1 MNHEEVD
8 EAMDE
13 TNLSQRPLSRRT
25 VLKAGAIAGIG
36 AAAGGILVAC
46 SPSAA
51 SPAVPASV
59 APSTGAVATPAAS
72 EGPLAAAELE
82 LWYQDWDPL
91 TNAYKAIKA
100 AVEAKQPNVKLK
112 LTKLPYDQLQTKLLP
127 SIAAG
132 KEPELM
138 MAYSS
143 WLVATDVSKLFSPI
157 APDIMSVAE
166 AEALFYPSALAEG
179 LRGEGLYY
187 MPFLNGMGGST
198 FTYNVDILAEAN
210 IDPATLTTWD
220 ALVEAGKKLVKWNGS
235 ALERAGIALSPY
247 MASAWVSGIRQLG
260 DKYFD
265 AATGK
270 FNLTSSVSQ
279 QALKNIDDLVKVHKV
294 DDIAK
299 EALSHANLTG
309 YGAPDGFEKGLAAIT
324 NMGGWIVSGYEKTSP
339 NFKAGTFPMPPM
351 GTSTKNIELSHSAV
365 HLLSKRLADDPAKK
379 AAAKF
384 VISEFASA
392 ANLGPLA
399 DVYGGAI
406 ISAPVARDPA
416 TQARHWGSLQKQY
429 DETIW
434 PLATFE
440 EHHIA
445 DWGISI
451 AWPQLMRVFK
461 DSEPMET
468 VLKELED
475 QSNQL
480 EQQARDRL
488 GL

>member
-1 MNHEEVD
+1 
-8 EAMDE
+8 MDD

-36 AAAGGILVAC
+36 AAAGGLLVAC
-46 SPSAA
+46 NPSAA
-51 SPAVPASV
+51 SPAASATA
-59 APSTGAVATPAAS
+59 APSTGGGASPAAS

-91 TNAYKAIKA
+91 TNAYVAIKA
-100 AVEAKQPNVKLK
+100 AVEAKQPNIKLK
-112 LTKLPYDQLQTKLLP
+112 LTKLPYEQLQTKLLP

-157 APDIMSVAE
+157 APDIMTADE
-166 AEALFYPSALAEG
+166 AKALFYPSALTEG
-179 LRGEGLYY
+179 LRGDGLYY

-198 FTYNVDILAEAN
+198 FTYNVDILAEAK

-220 ALVEAGKKLVKWNGS
+220 ALVEAGKKLVKWDGAS
-235 ALERAGIALSPY
+235 LARAGIAFSPY
-247 MASAWVSGIRQLG
+247 IASAWVSGIGQLG
-260 DKYFD
+260 AKYFD

-270 FNLTSSVSQ
+270 FDLTSAVAQ
-279 QALKNIDDLVKVHKV
+279 QSLKNLDDLLKVHKV

-299 EALSHANLTG
+299 EAPSHANLTG

-351 GTSTKNIELSHSAV
+351 GTSTSNIELSHSAV
-365 HLLSKRLADDPAKK
+365 HLLSKRLASDPAKK

-384 VISEFASA
+384 VIGEFASA

-406 ISAPVARDPA
+406 ISAPVARDAA
-416 TQARHWGSLQKQY
+416 TQARHWGNLQKQY
-429 DETIW
+429 DETVW

-440 EHHIA
+440 EHHIP
-445 DWGISI
+445 DWGITI
-451 AWPQLMRVFK
+451 AWPQLVRVFK
-461 DSEPMET
+461 DSEPMDA
-468 VLKELED
+468 VLKDLED

-480 EQQARDRL
+480 EQQARERL
-488 GL
+488 AL